1 MSISANGQDVTS
13 GHLREEQAALR
24 AKRRLERAQAGAAK
38 KPRVVAADA
47 EPRPSEPSQQ
57 ADAKN
62 TEPVSE
68 PSQTDAKNTE
78 PASVPLESSQTDA
91 KNTQPASVPS
101 EPPSHKDAKNTEPAP
116 VPSEPSQ
123 RDAKNT
129 EPAPVPSEPSTIKAV
144 RRKAQ
149 EEKARQ
155 GLKILQAKSDSLSDC
170 RPRKE
175 ALLELDA
182 ATFKQL
188 TLVSNM
194 HIDRLS
200 SLINNL
206 RTT

>member
-1 MSISANGQDVTS
+1 MQLSISANGQDVTS

-68 PSQTDAKNTE
+68 P
-78 PASVPLESSQTDA
+78 SQTDA